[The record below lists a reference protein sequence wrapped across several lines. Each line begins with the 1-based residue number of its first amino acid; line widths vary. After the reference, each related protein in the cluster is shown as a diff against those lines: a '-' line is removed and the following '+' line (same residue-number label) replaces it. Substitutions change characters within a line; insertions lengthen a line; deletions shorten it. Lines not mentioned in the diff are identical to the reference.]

1 MIIPS
6 LKDAL
11 LDMKEENLIVQYY
24 MEVYGDEMRSNC
36 EIFESTNLQVI
47 AKYYRTTIRVMDYD
61 TFNVR

>member
-11 LDMKEENLIVQYY
+11 LNMKEENLIVQYC

-47 AKYYRTTIRVMDYD
+47 TKYYRSAIRVMDYH